1 MARLKPKPNNIVYS
15 FYDVDQNGTSS
26 PLPRI
31 GAMYDHKGPMDFSGG
46 AGGALSGG
54 RPETDQGP
62 TFATPSP
69 NDPTSAAYHTATSA
83 NPNPNPNSPASP
95 NFAEAYK
102 QDTGGEVLSQEEAL
116 KRGTVYHPPGG
127 WKTKGTSSYGDS
139 SSNEA
144 LDILQGKSI
153 AGGFDQTTKRTKADG
168 VDFGQGKA
176 RRMTDADG
184 NLIDKSGKVV
194 NWKRKFNEERGAG
207 EKLRKMTEAMGLKK
221 DADTERAAGAT
232 AANKETI
239 NEQVAQTEGV
249 SSSLQGKNMPDIS
262 HAVNAAKAD
271 ESGLRSGDGI
281 AGGKYMLTK
290 LS

>member
-83 NPNPNPNSPASP
+83 NPNPDPNSAASP

-116 KRGTVYHPPGG
+116 KRGTAYHPPSD
-127 WKTKGTSSYGDS
+127 WKTKGASYDS

-153 AGGFDQTTKRTKADG
+153 AGGFDSTTKRTKEDG
-168 VDFGQGKA
+168 IAFNQGKA
-176 RRMTDADG
+176 RGLTDADG
-184 NLIDKSGKVV
+184 NLIDKSGRVKGA
-194 NWKRKFNEERGAG
+194 NHGYAEMRRKMNEGRDLA
-207 EKLRKMTEAMGLKK
+207 KLRLKNA
-221 DADTERAAGAT
+221 ADTERAAGAT
-232 AANKETI
+232 ATNKETI

>member
-15 FYDVDQNGTSS
+15 FYDVNQNGASS

-83 NPNPNPNSPASP
+83 TPDPNSAASP
-95 NFAEAYK
+95 NFADPYSWDA
-102 QDTGGEVLSQEEAL
+102 QNTGGGLSREEAES
-116 KRGTVYHPPGG
+116 RGSVYHPP
-127 WKTKGTSSYGDS
+127 
-139 SSNEA
+139 NEA

-153 AGGFDQTTKRTKADG
+153 AGGFDQNAKRTKADG
-168 VDFGQGKA
+168 INFNQGRSRGLK
-176 RRMTDADG
+176 DADG
-184 NLIDKSGKVV
+184 NLIDKSGKV
-194 NWKRKFNEERGAG
+194 KPSAGGGYADMRRKINEGRDLA
-207 EKLRKMTEAMGLKK
+207 KLGLKNAA
-221 DADTERAAGAT
+221 DAKRAAGAT

-262 HAVNAAKAD
+262 HAINAAQAD
-271 ESGLRSGDGI
+271 EAGLRSGDGI

>member
-15 FYDVDQNGTSS
+15 FYDVNQNGASS

-69 NDPTSAAYHTATSA
+69 NDPTSAAYHTATTA
-83 NPNPNPNSPASP
+83 TPDPNSPASP
-95 NFAEAYK
+95 NFSAAY
-102 QDTGGEVLSQEEAL
+102 QDTGGGLSQEEAL
-116 KRGTVYHPPGG
+116 KRGSVYHPPSD
-127 WKTKGTSSYGDS
+127 WKTKGASYNS

-153 AGGFDQTTKRTKADG
+153 AGGFDQNAKRTKEDG
-168 VDFGQGKA
+168 IAFNQGSA
-176 RRMTDADG
+176 RER
-184 NLIDKSGKVV
+184 KE
-194 NWKRKFNEERGAG
+194 NWSKPSAG
-207 EKLRKMTEAMGLKK
+207 GGYGDMRRKMNEGRDLAKLELKNAA
-221 DADTERAAGAT
+221 DAERAAGAT

-262 HAVNAAKAD
+262 HAINAAQAD
-271 ESGLRSGDGI
+271 EAGLRSGDGI

>member
-15 FYDVDQNGTSS
+15 FYDVDQNGASS

-83 NPNPNPNSPASP
+83 NPNPDPNSAASP
-95 NFAEAYK
+95 NFANPYSWDA
-102 QDTGGEVLSQEEAL
+102 QNTGGGLSDEEARS
-116 KRGTVYHPPGG
+116 RGTGATIPSD
-127 WKTKGTSSYGDS
+127 WKTKGASYNS

-153 AGGFDQTTKRTKADG
+153 AGGFDQNTKRTKADG
-168 VDFGQGKA
+168 IDFGGGKA
-176 RRMTDADG
+176 RGMTDADG
-184 NLIDKSGKVV
+184 NLIDKSGRVKPS
-194 NWKRKFNEERGAG
+194 AG
-207 EKLRKMTEAMGLKK
+207 GGYAEMRRKMNEGRDLTKLGLKNAA
-221 DADTERAAGAT
+221 DAERAAGAT

-262 HAVNAAKAD
+262 HAINAAKAD
-271 ESGLRSGDGI
+271 EAGLRSGDGI